1 MIDECLNT
9 PVLTEKIVDF
19 HFFFRFSFLSFHPPF
34 TFCYSILLSGLC
46 SFFHYFRDLNA
57 LYVVEFFKLFRIL
70 KMQLCLIYKI
80 MSTTIVLHFLSRD
93 VFTFKKIILLLKKML
108 FRNLGFK
115 IFAGCFTEKHF
126 PEKREQNY
134 DSLSL
139 FLYPLFSGQS
149 KLRISER
156 FRKES
161 KFSK

>member
-1 MIDECLNT
+1 
-9 PVLTEKIVDF
+9 
-19 HFFFRFSFLSFHPPF
+19 
-34 TFCYSILLSGLC
+34 
-46 SFFHYFRDLNA
+46 
-57 LYVVEFFKLFRIL
+57 
-70 KMQLCLIYKI
+70 MQLCLIYKI

-115 IFAGCFTEKHF
+115 IFAGCFTEKLF